1 MRDGRP
7 LVLPKGISAPEEVLL
22 LVHQAP
28 NNRYTR
34 AELRQYAANQK
45 PQTVSMAISRL
56 LKDKELRVADGDAV
70 ALTPNGR
77 KRVMEVIIPKWG
89 PKL

>member
-1 MRDGRP
+1 
-7 LVLPKGISAPEEVLL
+7 VLPRGISAPEEVLL
-22 LVHQAP
+22 LLQHAP

-45 PQTVSMAISRL
+45 PQTVSVAVSRL
-56 LKDKELRVADGDAV
+56 LKEKDLRVADGDAV

-77 KRVMEVIIPKWG
+77 KRVMETIIPKWG